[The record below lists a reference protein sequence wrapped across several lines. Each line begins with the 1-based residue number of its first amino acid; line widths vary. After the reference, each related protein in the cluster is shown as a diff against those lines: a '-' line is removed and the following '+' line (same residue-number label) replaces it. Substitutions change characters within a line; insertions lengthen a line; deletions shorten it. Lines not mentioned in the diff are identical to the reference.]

1 MTWGERQVYN
11 EAQALYQKAKAK
23 RDEAYRM
30 QDVRLKQAEEV
41 KAKLSAAAEEAKK
54 AADRQN
60 FSNKINALC
69 LALGEAAKREGLTID
84 AGMIAHGAWVSH
96 NSEKHIMTVH
106 STWLGRR
113 YKAEIYAVAN
123 KGFRWEILES

>member
-1 MTWGERQVYN
+1 
-11 EAQALYQKAKAK
+11 
-23 RDEAYRM
+23 
-30 QDVRLKQAEEV
+30 VRLKQAEEV

-60 FSNKINALC
+60 FSNKIKALC
-69 LALGEAAKREGLTID
+69 LALGEAAKRHGLTID
-84 AGMIAHGAWVSH
+84 AGVAAYSAWGSA

-106 STWLGRR
+106 STWLGQR
-113 YKAEIYAVAN
+113 YKAEIYAVAS